1 MFNEQ
6 DGEMLDYYD
15 LTTERGKRNRK
26 RIQKMKKKEINKNI
40 WIKRNNDSRYNN
52 SKRFGNGN
60 EKTSG
65 DVIKN
70 C

>member
-26 RIQKMKKKEINKNI
+26 RIQKMKKKEINKKYLN
-40 WIKRNNDSRYNN
+40 
-52 SKRFGNGN
+52 
-60 EKTSG
+60 
-65 DVIKN
+65 
-70 C
+70 

>member
-26 RIQKMKKKEINKNI
+26 RIQKNEEERNKQKIFELKEITIPDTITVKDLAMEMKKQ
-40 WIKRNNDSRYNN
+40 
-52 SKRFGNGN
+52 
-60 EKTSG
+60 
-65 DVIKN
+65 VVM
-70 C
+70 